1 MRELLA
7 VDDYLGKH
15 SYYLAGVQLRWKPC
29 SFLQNNV
36 KCKNFCWRLEVFA
49 TLQCTEFLLSSYC
62 VGRAFHIHI
71 IIVLFTNCVHHDLFY
86 IILI

>member
-1 MRELLA
+1 M
-7 VDDYLGKH
+7 
-15 SYYLAGVQLRWKPC
+15 
-29 SFLQNNV
+29 
-36 KCKNFCWRLEVFA
+36 FA

-86 IILI
+86 IILIYYVLLVESVNIPVMLPKMDSKG

>member
-29 SFLQNNV
+29 SFLQINV
-36 KCKNFCWRLEVFA
+36 KCKNFCWRLEVCNLA
-49 TLQCTEFLLSSYC
+49 MHRVS
-62 VGRAFHIHI
+62 
-71 IIVLFTNCVHHDLFY
+71 IVYNAIV
-86 IILI
+86 